1 MLIPL
6 IIVVAISNLSTA
18 VIIIGISVCML
29 FVASPKYLQFII
41 VAVAVVVFAVAF
53 VMLAGYRSTRI
64 EAWLH
69 PETAGTDAVFQTM
82 MGLYAIGSGGFE
94 GTGLCQGLPT
104 SIPVVSSDF
113 IFAAICEELGVIFG
127 LCLLLMYLSCFIY
140 FINISMKIRDAFYKN
155 VAFGFTIC
163 FIFQIFLNVGGV
175 VKFIPSTGVTLPL
188 VSYGVSSVVST
199 LIIFGI
205 IQGICVLENRGVDK
219 NVRQE
224 SISRE
229 EWTETPVAVRGQS
242 NSGEKQ
248 RKQKKPVQ
256 RKAKTGYDR
265 KETNS
270 DEFWG
275 E

>member
-1 MLIPL
+1 MLHIPD
-6 IIVVAISNLSTA
+6 I
-18 VIIIGISVCML
+18 
-29 FVASPKYLQFII
+29 
-41 VAVAVVVFAVAF
+41 
-53 VMLAGYRSTRI
+53 
-64 EAWLH
+64 
-69 PETAGTDAVFQTM
+69 PERWW
-82 MGLYAIGSGGFE
+82 
-94 GTGLCQGLPT
+94 C
-104 SIPVVSSDF
+104 
-113 IFAAICEELGVIFG
+113 CEVH
-127 LCLLLMYLSCFIY
+127 
-140 FINISMKIRDAFYKN
+140 
-155 VAFGFTIC
+155 
-163 FIFQIFLNVGGV
+163 
-175 VKFIPSTGVTLPL
+175 TGVTLPL

-205 IQGICVLENRGVDK
+205 IQGICVLENSGVDK

-256 RKAKTGYDR
+256 RKAKTGYYR